1 MKKIFVPV
9 DDIPSIEHTL
19 RPISYIS
26 WLLGVGVARPRKF
39 SKTMTIIIR
48 IVHLVM
54 CSVSMVCNAIDLF
67 NYVSINKLYNHM
79 FLITYFMDRMMCYVS
94 AYYYIYHGI
103 RQYDKWSKLIDKI
116 KGLDQKIRKETQIND
131 QPIRNVEVIAILA
144 TTVCCLLLLII
155 PVVRYCID
163 SRNIYATELLL
174 FYVLAQSLVNSFVF
188 DVVVY
193 VLYYRFQTI
202 NKLIGQLD
210 KLFNASWAALKIK
223 RMRELHYDIC
233 DLVIMINEIHGL
245 QLLLCSANCFTA
257 VEATLFRI
265 YLLVLKEP
273 YNYCYYILIN
283 SIVCI
288 LYLVQFGLMCWICTL
303 ARQESDKTG
312 IIICAI
318 ILKRKPVNHEKLHET
333 INQTFLE
340 VQNSNWSSNHNW
352 NYVVIENFFLKNLE
366 ENCVRNEINDFSI
379 QLQLR
384 RVAFTACYFFE
395 ISNNLFCG
403 VSTKFIYFITIH
415 VKLAIFKLAM

>member
-1 MKKIFVPV
+1 MEEIHVPV
-9 DDIPSIEHTL
+9 KDTSSIEHIL

-26 WLLGVGVARPRKF
+26 WLLGVGVARPRKC

-54 CSVSMVCNAIDLF
+54 CSVSTVCNVIDFF

-79 FLITYFMDRMMCYVS
+79 YLFIYFMDSVVCYVS

-116 KGLDQKIRKETQIND
+116 KELDEKIRRETYIMD
-131 QPIRNVEVIAILA
+131 QPVKKTEVVAILVTFA
-144 TTVCCLLLLII
+144 CCPLLLI
-155 PVVRYCID
+155 VHTLYCFIY
-163 SRNIYATELLL
+163 SQNIYTTELL
-174 FYVLAQSLVNSFVF
+174 FYYMLAQSLVNSFVF
-188 DVVVY
+188 DIVVY
-193 VLYYRFQTI
+193 VLYYRFQAI

-210 KLFNASWAALKIK
+210 KLFNASWTALKIK
-223 RMRELHYDIC
+223 RIRELHYDIC

-245 QLLLCSANCFTA
+245 QLLLCSANCFTT

-265 YLLVLKEP
+265 YLFDVKEP
-273 YNYCYYILIN
+273 IYNYGYYILIN

-318 ILKRKPVNHEKLHET
+318 LKRKPVNHDKIHET
-333 INQTFLE
+333 RNQTILE

-352 NYVVIENFFLKNLE
+352 NYVVIENFFRKILE

-384 RVAFTACYFFE
+384 RVAFTACDFFE
-395 ISNNLFCG
+395 ISNKIFCG
-403 VSTKFIYFITIH
+403 VSTKFIYFITIY